1 MKQALDDL
9 LRDPR
14 AHGAEVHAEDAR
26 LWGERAL
33 RQWKLAPSPA
43 TARRRVR
50 WQELATFVGAA
61 ITLAVLL
68 PVYAPLLLAVGP
80 TISAMPVLWGAVA
93 AAVVAACVPQLRDV
107 AEHLTRG

>member
-33 RQWKLAPSPA
+33 QQWKLAPSPA
-43 TARRRVR
+43 TARKRVR
-50 WQELATFVGAA
+50 WQDLALIAGGAVT
-61 ITLAVLL
+61 IAVLL
-68 PVYAPLLLAVGP
+68 PVFTPLLLSVGP
-80 TISAMPVLWGAVA
+80 TISAMPVLWGAIA
-93 AAVVAACVPQLRDV
+93 AAVVAASVPQLRDV
-107 AEHLTRG
+107 AEHLIRE